1 MDRLDASANENDWAA
16 RVGATYLRHITSLR
30 GLLIKRSHAPQQV
43 VEDALHD
50 VFCAVLRL
58 RQCPGRSREGALTF
72 AYLCAA
78 GMRRV
83 RRVMQQ
89 RTRSQRRL
97 EQGVLREAVVGTC
110 DESDRSARA
119 KSVESVSAQDVE
131 CAMRG
136 LTPRQRDV
144 LRVSFSTVGCG
155 RDEARMLGVTAGA
168 HAVEKHRAIVALR
181 RALHVECGRAVDR
194 SSPETRRDCGACS

>member
-1 MDRLDASANENDWAA
+1 MDRLDASADENDWVA
-16 RVGATYLRHITSLR
+16 RVGETYLHHMTSLQ
-30 GLLIKRSHAPQQV
+30 GVLVKRLRAPQQI

-58 RQCPGRSREGALTF
+58 RKCPERSREGALSF
-72 AYLCAA
+72 PYLCAA
-78 GMRRV
+78 GMRRT

-89 RTRSQRRL
+89 RMRSQRRL
-97 EQGVLREAVVGTC
+97 EEGALRRAILGAS
-110 DESDRSARA
+110 DESDRTAETHN
-119 KSVESVSAQDVE
+119 VESLSAQDIE
-131 CAMRG
+131 RAMFG

-144 LRVSFSTVGCG
+144 LRMAFSTVGCG

-181 RALHVECGRAVDR
+181 RALHVECVRARDGA
-194 SSPETRRDCGACS
+194 SSTKHLLCGAGS